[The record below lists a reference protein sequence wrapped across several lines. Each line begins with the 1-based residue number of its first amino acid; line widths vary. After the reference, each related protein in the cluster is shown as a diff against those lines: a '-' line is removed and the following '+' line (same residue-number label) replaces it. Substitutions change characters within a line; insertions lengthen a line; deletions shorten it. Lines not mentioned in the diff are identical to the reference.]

1 MQKGLWGHSK
11 EGDLHT
17 KERGPWRGD
26 SVTSESGTS
35 GTGGVNMKVLSPLFE
50 DMPLLGDL

>member
-26 SVTSESGTS
+26 SVTPESGTS